1 MLRPLLATG
10 AALLV
15 AVATAAAAGTPLQG
29 TFKTEIANAPIKQL
43 DGTWQIVLQPAGR
56 YMIQRTGTVLVRGRD
71 TQTATTI
78 SFGHESG
85 PAACTGAEAA
95 AMYRWSLSAGSLRLT
110 PVHESCS
117 GRRVVLTTHPL
128 KKTG

>member
-56 YMIQRTGTVLVRGRD
+56 YMIQRTGTVLVRGLD
-71 TQTATTI
+71 AQTATTI

-95 AMYRWSLSAGSLRLT
+95 ATYRWSLSAGSLRLT

-128 KKTG
+128 KRTG